1 MRVSRRSRITM
12 KQQISIQILRGIAAF
27 GVLLFHF
34 SFLGWQGIHSGDQ
47 NPLSFGSA
55 GVDIFFVLSGFVMW
69 HVTSNQTI
77 DMWTFW
83 KARFVRIAPLYYLY
97 TALFALALFVHE
109 RYAFPLSDV
118 LLSLLFVPFNNSH
131 DHQPVPILGAGWT
144 LNYEALFYLLFGC
157 SLVLPRRVWR
167 FTALTAVLAALICLR
182 PFAAIDNA
190 LALRFTSPLLMEFV
204 MGMVIATQLTR
215 IQGLPRTMSLL
226 LVGVAIG
233 LLLAGPFI
241 WPHVPRT
248 LGAGI
253 PGALLVTAALAL
265 EDSLKEMHW
274 LKPLHVLGDASYS
287 LYLAHGVILALIEWY
302 APPSLKT
309 MATLPI
315 WLLCA
320 LVTSI
325 ISYHLVEK
333 PMLKVMRPWF
343 SPSEKMSRAPYAPP
357 SQ

>member
-1 MRVSRRSRITM
+1 M

-34 SFLGWQGIHSGDQ
+34 SFIGGPDVQVDGP
-47 NPLSFGSA
+47 NPFRFGSA

-69 HVTSNQTI
+69 HVTSNQSV

-97 TALFALALFVHE
+97 TALFALVLFAHE
-109 RYAFPLSDV
+109 GYVFPLSDV
-118 LLSLLFVPFNNSH
+118 LLTLLFIPFTNSH
-131 DHQPVPILGAGWT
+131 VHQPVPILGAGWT

-157 SLVLPRRVWR
+157 SLVLPRRAWR
-167 FTALTAVLAALICLR
+167 FATLTAALAALICLR
-182 PFAAIDNA
+182 PFGPADNA

-204 MGMVIATQLTR
+204 MGMVIAAQITR
-215 IQGLPRTMSLL
+215 IQQLPRAASLL
-226 LVGVAIG
+226 LLSVAIG
-233 LLLAGPFI
+233 LLLAGPSI
-241 WPHVPRT
+241 WPHAPRT
-248 LGAGI
+248 IVAGL

-265 EDSLKEMHW
+265 EDLLKEMQW

-309 MATLPI
+309 MAALPI
-315 WLLCA
+315 WLACA
-320 LVTSI
+320 LLAAI
-325 ISYHLVEK
+325 ASYHLIEK
-333 PMLKVMRPWF
+333 PLLKLMRPVF
-343 SPSEKMSRAPYAPP
+343 SSSKKISGLPYAPP